1 MLAREPA
8 MARGIYEELSRPRVN
23 VDKLMLEADEAN
35 KAIRILKD
43 FSIVPEAYNLSDRD
57 PHVWPLANSR
67 MKASLQKVIVP
78 QPGQHLS

>member
-23 VDKLMLEADEAN
+23 VDKLMLEPDEAN

-43 FSIVPEAYNLSDRD
+43 ISIVPQ
-57 PHVWPLANSR
+57 AN
-67 MKASLQKVIVP
+67 K
-78 QPGQHLS
+78 